1 MMTSARTLRSAPRRR
16 RRGLTLIEL
25 VVGVFIALILTA
37 AAVVFASHETK
48 LLGYSTEQVDSQQS
62 IRAAI
67 DLLTGDLQS
76 AGTGIGSL
84 PSGEF
89 AGLQIGS
96 FTVPGGLQFNPN
108 GVNGANVTLQPG
120 DLATG
125 AERAAATYVLASRDL
140 GLLLADGPIATI
152 AQQNGAAGEICDA
165 TNAIPAEQQLALF
178 KDSAGVSVLPV
189 LLTLTG
195 LGAGCTFGQCI
206 GPGGVAGTGCRPF
219 TFVTD
224 PNPAFA
230 IPVGAANLTYLGGSA
245 HTGFKEVVWFVN
257 QAPAPNDATASLR
270 RAVFDGR
277 VGATCLAGSRNTCGA
292 EVAPWVETMQY
303 RVWEWNEAAAAW
315 AAINPP
321 GPINTRNR
329 IRVDIELVTRAR
341 VSDGRVH
348 EGIALRLAPGQCVPN
363 TACPPT
369 PASRDNVPR
378 RAYRWSVQ
386 VRNSRGAPS

>member
-1 MMTSARTLRSAPRRR
+1 MSRAHTHLPAPRRR

-25 VVGVFIALILTA
+25 IVGVFISLTLTA

-48 LLGYSTEQVDSQQS
+48 LLGYSSEQIDSQQS

-67 DLLTGDLQS
+67 DLMTGDIQS
-76 AGTGIGSL
+76 AGTGLGYL

-108 GVNGANVTLQPG
+108 GVAGANVTLRPG
-120 DLATG
+120 DVTTG
-125 AERAAATYVLASRDL
+125 AERSSNTYVLASRDL

-165 TNAIPAEQQLALF
+165 ANAIPAAQQMALF
-178 KDSAGVSVLPV
+178 KGSDGLSVLPV
-189 LLTLTG
+189 LITLTG
-195 LGAGCTFGQCI
+195 NAGACTFGQCL
-206 GPGGVAGTGCRPF
+206 GAGGAAGTGCRPF

-224 PNPAFA
+224 PNPVFA
-230 IPVGAANLTYLGGSA
+230 IPAGMANLSYLQGSA

-257 QAPAPNDATASLR
+257 QAAAPNDATASLR

-277 VGATCLAGSRNTCGA
+277 AGATCAAGSRANCGA

-303 RVWEWNEAAAAW
+303 RVWQWNSAGAGAW
-315 AAINPP
+315 AQVNPP
-321 GPINTRNR
+321 GPVNTRNR
-329 IRVDIELVTRAR
+329 LRVDVELVTRAR
-341 VSDGRVH
+341 VSDGRPH
-348 EGIALRLAPGQCVPN
+348 DGIALRLAPGQCVPN

-369 PASRDNVPR
+369 AASRDNIPR
-378 RAYRWSVQ
+378 RAYRWSVH
-386 VRNSRGAPS
+386 VRNSKDPS